1 MSPPGDIRAALR
13 RFHRRRLRRW
23 GSSRAAMAI
32 IMVSGADGPAV
43 LLTRR
48 PDSVGTGRGQLALP
62 SVRTDRWEP
71 ASAAARGRLAESLR
85 IHLPP
90 EAMLGALDDYIA
102 HNSVVITPIVLW
114 AGPISA
120 QQGPV
125 TGVLAVSF
133 TDLDVEP
140 VFLASTESDHPMIRL
155 PLNGEWLHAP
165 TAAVLHQFRELV
177 LHHRPTRV
185 AHLAPI
191 PHSAGLAGSIEC
203 RYPR

>member
-1 MSPPGDIRAALR
+1 
-13 RFHRRRLRRW
+13 
-23 GSSRAAMAI
+23 MAI

-102 HNSVVITPIVLW
+102 HNSVVITPI
-114 AGPISA
+114 
-120 QQGPV
+120 
-125 TGVLAVSF
+125 
-133 TDLDVEP
+133 
-140 VFLASTESDHPMIRL
+140 
-155 PLNGEWLHAP
+155 NGEWLHAP